1 MQGLNRTTTLCL
13 TLFSTPLWAD
23 VHYVA
28 PGQSIQAAVDAA
40 ADGDEIVLDSGLYVE
55 TVEVL
60 LKNLSIRGVGSDST
74 VWEPAF
80 GAMLESTFSNLIVEG
95 IAFEHGSGAST
106 AGSTRGGA
114 LFIQSSTIEIY
125 DCSFYNNRSAGGG
138 AVYLSNAD
146 AVVSGCRFDENYLT
160 TGNTGGTTIF
170 SNYATLD
177 VYDSTFEE
185 NGWGG
190 SGFAYGTVQVNNG
203 YLFAS
208 NCYFNHNQSSATG
221 FGLVNSSGVA
231 GHCTFVDSVFHGN
244 LIYDSSF
251 KLLDSVFLSDQEPPV
266 DNANRIF
273 DSGSVEVAGCVL
285 PTESEVLESTSTI
298 PGALNVVR
306 WAPEFEVVNGYLVPQ
321 IDSSIAAIAG
331 SADSLYS
338 PTTIVAP
345 ITDLHGEL
353 RDTPRSIGAIET
365 TGAPAPTCPTDV
377 DHNNR
382 TDYMDLIAVLT
393 HWGVADEPLS
403 EDFNQDGFV
412 DLNDLTTV
420 LSNWG
425 PCS

>member
-1 MQGLNRTTTLCL
+1 
-13 TLFSTPLWAD
+13 
-23 VHYVA
+23 
-28 PGQSIQAAVDAA
+28 
-40 ADGDEIVLDSGLYVE
+40 
-55 TVEVL
+55 
-60 LKNLSIRGVGSDST
+60 
-74 VWEPAF
+74 
-80 GAMLESTFSNLIVEG
+80 
-95 IAFEHGSGAST
+95 
-106 AGSTRGGA
+106 
-114 LFIQSSTIEIY
+114 
-125 DCSFYNNRSAGGG
+125 
-138 AVYLSNAD
+138 
-146 AVVSGCRFDENYLT
+146 CRFDENYLT
-160 TGNTGGTTIF
+160 TGNTGGTAIF
-170 SNYATLD
+170 SNYAALD
-177 VYDSTFEE
+177 VHNSSFEE
-185 NGWGG
+185 NGWLGV
-190 SGFAYGTVQVNNG
+190 GFAYGTVQVENG
-203 YLFAS
+203 ELYAS

-251 KLLDSVFLSDQEPPV
+251 KLLDSVFLSDQETPV
-266 DNANRIF
+266 ENANRIF
-273 DSGSVEVAGCVL
+273 QSGSVEVAGCVL
-285 PTESEVLESTSTI
+285 PTESEILESTSTI

-306 WAPEFEVVNGYLVPQ
+306 WAPEFEVVTGYLVPQ

-338 PTTIVAP
+338 PSTIMAP

-365 TGAPAPTCPTDV
+365 TGAPAPSCPTDV

>member
-1 MQGLNRTTTLCL
+1 
-13 TLFSTPLWAD
+13 
-23 VHYVA
+23 
-28 PGQSIQAAVDAA
+28 
-40 ADGDEIVLDSGLYVE
+40 
-55 TVEVL
+55 
-60 LKNLSIRGVGSDST
+60 
-74 VWEPAF
+74 
-80 GAMLESTFSNLIVEG
+80 
-95 IAFEHGSGAST
+95 
-106 AGSTRGGA
+106 
-114 LFIQSSTIEIY
+114 
-125 DCSFYNNRSAGGG
+125 
-138 AVYLSNAD
+138 
-146 AVVSGCRFDENYLT
+146 
-160 TGNTGGTTIF
+160 
-170 SNYATLD
+170 
-177 VYDSTFEE
+177 
-185 NGWGG
+185 
-190 SGFAYGTVQVNNG
+190 
-203 YLFAS
+203 
-208 NCYFNHNQSSATG
+208 
-221 FGLVNSSGVA
+221 
-231 GHCTFVDSVFHGN
+231 
-244 LIYDSSF
+244 
-251 KLLDSVFLSDQEPPV
+251 
-266 DNANRIF
+266 ANRIF

-365 TGAPAPTCPTDV
+365 TGSPAPTCPTDI
-377 DHNNR
+377 DQNNR